1 MDLITCRV
9 DLSASAEL
17 LVYRAMLCLSVVFDV
32 AQCLSVRLSVTFV
45 YCIQTA
51 KDIVKLLSRPGT
63 ILVFDPVSRYPI
75 SWGRPSAEKLN
86 RCT

>member
-1 MDLITCRV
+1 V

-51 KDIVKLLSRPGT
+51 KDIVKLLSRPSM
-63 ILVFDPVSRYPI
+63 IIVFDPDSRYPI
-75 SWGRPSAEKLN
+75 PRGSPSAETLN
-86 RCT
+86 RCA